1 MDLDSLELRDN
12 ELDEFASQATIL
24 SGEPLFEGG
33 SE

>member
-1 MDLDSLELRDN
+1 MHLNSLDLRDN
-12 ELDEFASQATIL
+12 ELHEFASQATIL